1 MAKTLVLRDYSIFYG
16 GYSETT
22 VLLLREIK
30 AFANLPALRPALQ
43 SLPLQPSIYD
53 EENIVKL
60 KKIRAFTQN
69 HDIKPNGPSKS
80 KLVSEAQR
88 RNNRKLKAVL
98 LRQARV

>member
-1 MAKTLVLRDYSIFYG
+1 M
-16 GYSETT
+16 
-22 VLLLREIK
+22 
-30 AFANLPALRPALQ
+30 
-43 SLPLQPSIYD
+43 
-53 EENIVKL
+53 KL